1 VDRAFEGYCADF
13 GKRLRTLRLRA
24 GLTQED
30 MMERGFSLRHYQR
43 IEAGRS
49 VTLQTLWKLAASFG
63 VTPRELLPASGPAP
77 MLSTTRAKID
87 KSRSRARDQ
96 RGRLAKR

>member
-1 VDRAFEGYCADF
+1 MDAGFDRYCA
-13 GKRLRTLRLRA
+13 RLGRQVRELRVER

-49 VTLQTLWKLAASFG
+49 ITLATLWKLARAFG
-63 VTPRELLPASGPAP
+63 VEPREILP
-77 MLSTTRAKID
+77 LR
-87 KSRSRARDQ
+87 R
-96 RGRLAKR
+96 